1 MFVILAVLMVL
12 SSLATVLTKSIV
24 RAATYLFFVLLGT
37 AGMYFLMGYT
47 FLGAAQVIVYAG
59 GIIVLYVFSILLT
72 EGAKDQE
79 IFKRKIKDA
88 SWGFVLSFVGF
99 LAFVGVVL
107 THNFK
112 AAVLAAPSETANA
125 EQSALGQQTGT
136 SRKHWNTGG
145 SSGRLPLIQNLR
157 KKGWMCVSTTV
168 PMCGRGLT

>member
-12 SSLATVLTKSIV
+12 SSVATVLTKSIV

-88 SWGFVLSFVGF
+88 SWGAVLTLVGF
-99 LAFVGVVL
+99 LSFAGIVL
-107 THNFK
+107 THDFK
-112 AAVLAAPSETANA
+112 AQILEAPSETANTITTI
-125 EQSALGQQTGT
+125 QSIGNNLL
-136 SRKHWNTGG
+136 
-145 SSGRLPLIQNLR
+145 SSGEDGYLLPFEVVSVLLLACIVGALLIAR
-157 KKGWMCVSTTV
+157 K
-168 PMCGRGLT
+168 R

>member
-1 MFVILAVLMVL
+1 MNSQNIMFVILAVLMVL
-12 SSLATVLTKSIV
+12 SSIATVLTKSIV

-88 SWGFVLSFVGF
+88 SWGFVLSLVGF
-99 LAFVGVVL
+99 LTFA
-107 THNFK
+107 
-112 AAVLAAPSETANA
+112 
-125 EQSALGQQTGT
+125 
-136 SRKHWNTGG
+136 
-145 SSGRLPLIQNLR
+145 
-157 KKGWMCVSTTV
+157 
-168 PMCGRGLT
+168 